1 MRYFKQYHHRLQR
14 GYTII
19 ELMIALVVSAIVI
32 AGSMAG
38 FNVIHKQYG
47 VINVKLKMDRVALDW
62 ISQLQKDVAMAG
74 FKDYSHAITMSKD
87 EAFIWD
93 EPPLDEDP
101 TNIIQSGFFITYD
114 DRDMSDTIYRKGVRY
129 YCNDE
134 SSRTDITGLHKC
146 RKYTGKCLTSPCTTW
161 DESSRTDD
169 DEAIFMKA
177 SNASAYPR
185 DEAEIDFV
193 KEFSVKRMN
202 LQTTGTA
209 FLGVPQALKFK
220 LVLFGSDRRNLV
232 SEPIERTYHWVVR
245 AKNISLVKEF

>member
-47 VINVKLKMDRVALDW
+47 VINVKLKVDRVALDW

-74 FKDYSHAITMSKD
+74 FKDYNHAITMSSA
-87 EAFIWD
+87 EAFIW
-93 EPPLDEDP
+93 EESPLDEDP

-114 DRDMSDTIYRKGVRY
+114 DLDMNDTIYRKGVRY
-129 YCNDE
+129 YCKDE
-134 SSRTDITGLHKC
+134 SSRIGIAGLHKC

-161 DESSRTDD
+161 ADE
-169 DEAIFMKA
+169 EKFMKA

-209 FLGVPQALKFK
+209 FLGVPQTLKFK